1 MAGAADNGPAPGK
14 IPALGMLP
22 DGSKLKRVM
31 LPRYDD
37 NHQLVGSLKADVV
50 TLVNASQIAGQTVA
64 IEFFNPDQ
72 SGRGRIDMENATY
85 YQDQGLVTTKNP
97 VAIITDRVTAHGS
110 GLYYSFNQTEGFLA
124 GPATTIILAPAET
137 TMNPSNKTLR
147 ATALV
152 GTALLTQPLAAAP
165 PPAVTPAEIAAIQ
178 ADAVSK
184 APAAATAANAARTA
198 LDADLA
204 KAAAAGE
211 AATKFTAQSGLPAVA
226 TDEVPP
232 PSQPLVVKPGAG
244 DTVITCTGGIY
255 FDPDEGVLVYLK
267 NVTVKDPRFDLSGAN
282 ELKVF
287 FGKKPELAGKKDAPK
302 PPKPADDAKPK
313 LGGNIGANFNEV
325 ERIVATG
332 AVLLDQKNSQPG
344 KEPIKASGSIFT
356 YNIKADQVTIKGGYP
371 WVLQGKTY
379 MRAKEPNLILRISPN
394 AGSFITEGNWEM
406 GGNIE
411 QKKKP

>member
-1 MAGAADNGPAPGK
+1 
-14 IPALGMLP
+14 MLP
-22 DGSKLKRVM
+22 DGSQLKRVM

-50 TLVNASQIAGQTVA
+50 TLVNSREIAGQTVA

-97 VAIITDRVTAHGS
+97 VAIKTDRVTAHGS
-110 GLYYSFNQTEGFLA
+110 GLYYSFDQAEGFLS

-137 TMNPSNKTLR
+137 TMNPTNKTLR
-147 ATALV
+147 TTALV
-152 GTALLTQPLAAAP
+152 GTALLAQPLAAAP

-178 ADAVSK
+178 ADAVAK
-184 APAAATAANAARTA
+184 APAAAAAANDVRTT
-198 LDADLA
+198 LDADLV
-204 KAAAAGE
+204 KAANAGK
-211 AATKFTAQSGLPAVA
+211 AATEFIAQANLPAVA
-226 TDEVPP
+226 TDAVPP
-232 PSQPLVVKPGAG
+232 PPQPLDVKPGAG
-244 DTVITCTGGIY
+244 DTVINCTGGIY
-255 FDPDEGVLVYLK
+255 FDPDEGVLVYMK

-282 ELKVF
+282 ELKIF
-287 FGKKPELAGKKDAPK
+287 FGKKPEPIGKKGAPK
-302 PPKPADDAKPK
+302 PPKPATDAKPK
-313 LGGNIGANFNEV
+313 FGGNVGANFDEV

-344 KEPIKASGSIFT
+344 KEPIKASGAIFT
-356 YNIKADQVTIKGGYP
+356 YNIKSDQVTIKGGYP

-406 GGNIE
+406 GGKIE
-411 QKKKP
+411 QKKQP